1 MINSTLC
8 YIRRGDEYLLLH
20 RTKKK
25 NDINGGKWIGFGG
38 KFEKDESPEDCLL
51 REIYEETGLVL
62 TDYSLRGVV
71 TFVSELPETEYMFL
85 YTADGFEGAPG
96 ECDEGEVA
104 WIKKSDFLR
113 LPHWKGDLIFLRLI
127 ETDMPFFSLKLV
139 YKGDELVSAVLDGK
153 SIELPD

>member
-38 KFEKDESPEDCLL
+38 KFEKDESPEDCLI
-51 REIYEETGLVL
+51 REIYEETGLTL
-62 TDYSLRGVV
+62 TDYALRGVV
-71 TFVSELPETEYMFL
+71 TFVSDLPETEYMFL
-85 YTADGFEGAPG
+85 YTADGFEGVPG
-96 ECDEGEVA
+96 ECDEGDVA
-104 WIKKSDFLR
+104 WIKKIDFLG

-127 ETDMPFFSLKLV
+127 ETDCAFFSLKLV
-139 YKGDELVSAVLDGK
+139 YQGDELVSAVLDGK